1 MTVIAKWQGGERA
14 IGTGTDALEL
24 LVDVSGS
31 HSELQRN
38 FSEATAKIAADLSAM
53 STDIQISK
61 ERLDNQAAFLRA
73 QSTAGSSASNP
84 TMAAAA
90 ALLLSSSTSAAAV
103 PTTTTSS
110 SSSSQSQA
118 NPDKHA
124 SPVTPPQPVASATP
138 VGVTVII
145 EAGSVDNATYITITS
160 TVYVPVNAPVC
171 QIAFGTQF
179 SSPPVVMC
187 YELTALNK
195 NPRVIEKPTAS
206 SYKVVTTGL
215 QPGDVVRIAAQVAGY

>member
-1 MTVIAKWQGGERA
+1 MTLIAKWQGGERSIA
-14 IGTGTDALEL
+14 TGTDALGL
-24 LVDVSGS
+24 LVDVSDS

-61 ERLDNQAAFLRA
+61 DRLDNQAAFLRA
-73 QSTAGSSASNP
+73 QSTSGSSTSNP

-103 PTTTTSS
+103 PTTTSS